1 MAYRSV
7 IFDLDGT
14 LSDSSEGIMKG
25 VRYAMERFGVT
36 DIPEATLRR
45 FIGPPLYDTF
55 SQIFGLTSEQA
66 EHAVAL
72 YREYYLPKGMY
83 ENRLYPGIKELLG
96 RLKEAGVAL
105 YICTSKPQMVT
116 DRVLAYLG
124 VAEAFQGVI
133 GASMD
138 RSLNDKTSL
147 LRLLLRERRPNRPA
161 VMVGDTRFD
170 LEAAAACGLEAI
182 AVRWGFGLEDE
193 LARAGWQAETPQAL
207 GDYLLKEMKA

>member
-1 MAYRSV
+1 M
-7 IFDLDGT
+7 
-14 LSDSSEGIMKG
+14 
-25 VRYAMERFGVT
+25 
-36 DIPEATLRR
+36 
-45 FIGPPLYDTF
+45 
-55 SQIFGLTSEQA
+55 TSEQA
-66 EHAVAL
+66 DHAVAL

-147 LRLLLRERRPNRPA
+147 LRLLLRERQPNRPA

>member
-66 EHAVAL
+66 DHAVAL

-83 ENRLYPGIKELLG
+83 ENRLYPGIKELLE
-96 RLKEAGVAL
+96 RLKEASVA
-105 YICTSKPQMVT
+105 
-116 DRVLAYLG
+116 
-124 VAEAFQGVI
+124 
-133 GASMD
+133 
-138 RSLNDKTSL
+138 
-147 LRLLLRERRPNRPA
+147 
-161 VMVGDTRFD
+161 
-170 LEAAAACGLEAI
+170 
-182 AVRWGFGLEDE
+182 
-193 LARAGWQAETPQAL
+193 
-207 GDYLLKEMKA
+207 

>member
-1 MAYRSV
+1 MVYRSV

-36 DIPEATLRR
+36 DIPEETLRR

-66 EHAVAL
+66 DRAVTL
-72 YREYYLPKGMY
+72 YREYYIPKGMY
-83 ENRLYPGIKELLG
+83 ENRLYPGIKELLE
-96 RLKEAGVAL
+96 RLNAAGAAL
-105 YICTSKPQMVT
+105 YICTSKPKAVT
-116 DRVLAYLG
+116 DRVLDYLG
-124 VAEAFQGVI
+124 VAEAFQGVV

-138 RSLNDKTSL
+138 RSLNDKPSL
-147 LRLLLRERRPNRPA
+147 LRLLLQERQPTRPA

-182 AVRWGFGLEDE
+182 AVRWGFGLEEE
-193 LARAGWQAETPQAL
+193 LARADWQAETPQAL
-207 GDYLLKEMKA
+207 GDYLLKEMEA

>member
-66 EHAVAL
+66 DHAVAL

-147 LRLLLRERRPNRPA
+147 LRLLLREWQPNRPA

-182 AVRWGFGLEDE
+182 AVRWGFGLDDE